1 MFIDV
6 FTFGIDFLHSAFC
19 DEEHVP
25 KLDHFFCLFFQQ
37 LLQPSRLRAGSS
49 APRPGASGALFLDGL
64 PAVQWLTLP
73 PEIKV
78 QYMCYYLPTI

>member
-1 MFIDV
+1 MSRVHLCFYLL
-6 FTFGIDFLHSAFC
+6 IDFLHSAFC
-19 DEEHVP
+19 NEEHAP

-37 LLQPSRLRAGSS
+37 LLQPSRLRDGSS
-49 APRPGASGALFLDGL
+49 APHPGASGALFLDGL

-78 QYMCYYLPTI
+78 Q